1 MNIFRYVNDLGAV
14 TLSDYGIPILYK
26 NDNLSDE

>member
-26 NDNLSDE
+26 NDKLSDE

>member
-26 NDNLSDE
+26 NDNLN